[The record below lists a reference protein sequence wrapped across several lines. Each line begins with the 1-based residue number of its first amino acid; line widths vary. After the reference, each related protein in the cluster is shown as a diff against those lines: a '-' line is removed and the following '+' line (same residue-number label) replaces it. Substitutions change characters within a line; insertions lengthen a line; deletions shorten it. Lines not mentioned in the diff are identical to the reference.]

1 MDKITTGLFNDG
13 YMPIIDGVTL
23 TVRNYAYWLKK
34 KLGPTYVITP
44 FVPNYK
50 DIDPFPVIRF
60 LSVPTVVRPPYRI
73 GFPNFDLRFQLYSE
87 KQGF

>member
-44 FVPNYK
+44 
-50 DIDPFPVIRF
+50 
-60 LSVPTVVRPPYRI
+60 PYFRSI
-73 GFPNFDLRFQLYSE
+73 FR
-87 KQGF
+87 